1 MSDHFPTGLAVNA
14 LVRLVDQAG
23 GSAMVLARGDRDSG
37 IVLLLV
43 EQRDGPSRL
52 FERGYGPDGRP
63 AIVQVGPSDGDPEAV
78 FDYWQR
84 RRRSDPDLWVVEVN
98 VADAQR
104 LAAETI
110 FVD

>member
-1 MSDHFPTGLAVNA
+1 MNDRLPTGVAVNA

-23 GSAMVLARGDRDSG
+23 GSAMVLARGDRESG

-43 EQRDGPSRL
+43 EARGAPSQL
-52 FERGYGPDGRP
+52 FERGYDREGRRC
-63 AIVQVGPSDGDPEAV
+63 VVRVGPESGDPHELV
-78 FDYWQR
+78 DYWQR

-110 FVD
+110 FAD

>member
-1 MSDHFPTGLAVNA
+1 MNDRLPTGVAVNA
-14 LVRLVDQAG
+14 LVRLIDQAG
-23 GSAMVLARGDRDSG
+23 GSVMVLARGDRDSG

-43 EQRDGPSRL
+43 EAHGEPSLL
-52 FERGYGPDGRP
+52 FERGYDREGRRC
-63 AIVQVGPSDGDPEAV
+63 VVRVGPESGDPHELV
-78 FDYWQR
+78 DYWQR

-110 FVD
+110 FAD

>member
-1 MSDHFPTGLAVNA
+1 MNDRLPTGLAVNA
-14 LVRLVDQAG
+14 LVRLVNQAG

-37 IVLLLV
+37 SVLLVV
-43 EQRDGPSRL
+43 EQRDGSPQL
-52 FERGYGPDGRP
+52 FERGFAPDGRRAVVP
-63 AIVQVGPSDGDPEAV
+63 VGPAQGDPHAV
-78 FDYWQR
+78 LDYWHR

-110 FVD
+110 YAD

>member
-1 MSDHFPTGLAVNA
+1 MSDRLPTGLAVNA

-37 IVLLLV
+37 SVLLV
-43 EQRDGPSRL
+43 AEHRGGPPQL
-52 FERGYGPDGRP
+52 FERGYAPDGRQ
-63 AIVQVGPSDGDPEAV
+63 AVVQVGPSQGDPQMIL
-78 FDYWQR
+78 DYWQR

-110 FVD
+110 YAD

>member
-1 MSDHFPTGLAVNA
+1 MNDRLPTGLAVNA

-43 EQRDGPSRL
+43 EARGEPPRL
-52 FERGYGPDGRP
+52 FERGYDREGRP
-63 AIVQVGPSDGDPEAV
+63 GIIRVGPEDGDPHAV
-78 FDYWQR
+78 LDYWQR
-84 RRRSDPDLWVVEVN
+84 RRRSDADLWVVEVH

-110 FVD
+110 FAD

>member
-1 MSDHFPTGLAVNA
+1 MNDRLPTALAVNA

-43 EQRDGPSRL
+43 EQRGGPSQL
-52 FERGYGPDGRP
+52 FERGYGPDGRR
-63 AIVQVGPSDGDPEAV
+63 AIVQVGPQDGDPGAV
-78 FDYWQR
+78 IDYWQR

-110 FVD
+110 FAD

>member
-1 MSDHFPTGLAVNA
+1 MNDRLPTGMAVSA

-37 IVLLLV
+37 SVLLVV
-43 EQRDGPSRL
+43 EQRGGPPQL
-52 FERGYGPDGRP
+52 FERGYGPDGRRAVVP
-63 AIVQVGPSDGDPEAV
+63 VGPAQRDPHAV
-78 FDYWQR
+78 LDYWQR

-110 FVD
+110 YAD